1 MFCRGDVIS
10 TKDMSNDRSGTEETP
25 CDFHG
30 LTMAVFF
37 PMAVIIYVYLVAYA
51 CTLVEDHN
59 GG

>member
-10 TKDMSNDRSGTEETP
+10 TKDMSNNRSGTEEAR

-30 LTMAVFF
+30 LTIAVLA
-37 PMAVIIYVYLVAYA
+37 PMAVIFYVCLVAYA
-51 CTLVEDHN
+51 CISVEDYN